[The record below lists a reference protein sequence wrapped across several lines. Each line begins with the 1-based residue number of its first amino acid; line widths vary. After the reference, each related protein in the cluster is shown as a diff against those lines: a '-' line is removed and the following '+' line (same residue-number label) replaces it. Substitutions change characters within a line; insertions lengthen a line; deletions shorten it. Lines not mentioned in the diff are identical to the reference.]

1 MKFLNVFN
9 RIMEEQVEL
18 ALATCKDGIPN
29 VRVVNFCYDK
39 TNEGIIYFSSFRDN
53 KKVEEFAQNN
63 RVAFTTIP
71 HEGNE
76 HVRVKNAMI
85 QRSTFNVYDVKEKFI
100 KKIPDYEMVIE
111 QGGES
116 LILFE
121 IHFKEAEVTINI
133 EESGHIVFEE
143 K

>member
-53 KKVEEFAQNN
+53 KKVEEFTQNN

-85 QRSTFNVYDVKEKFI
+85 KRSALTVYDVKEKFI

-121 IHFKEAEVTINI
+121 IHFKEAEVTINM
-133 EESGHIVFEE
+133 EERGDIVFEGR
-143 K
+143 

>member
-9 RIMEEQVEL
+9 RIMEEQGEL
-18 ALATCKDGIPN
+18 ALATCKDDIPN
-29 VRVVNFCYDK
+29 VRVVNFCYD
-39 TNEGIIYFSSFRDN
+39 EAIIYFSSFRDN

-85 QRSTFNVYDVKEKFI
+85 KRSELTVYDVKEKFI

-121 IHFKEAEVTINI
+121 IHFKEAEVTINM
-133 EESGHIVFEE
+133 EESGHIVFEA